1 MKHLFF
7 ALSVIISGLSFAQT
21 IETVAPVA
29 PKEGLKFTTLEIVR
43 ENIPYDNKDLFE
55 FEFKNVSKL
64 PANIQGVQTSC
75 GCTAAQKP
83 TEATPAG
90 KKDKIS
96 VSYDT
101 KRVGPF
107 TKTITITSDVS
118 DPIVLTIKGTVLPQP
133 EVPEVLVPTEIKN

>member
-7 ALSVIISGLSFAQT
+7 AFSLILSGLTIAQVT
-21 IETVAPVA
+21 ETATPA
-29 PKEGLKFTTLEIVR
+29 PKVGLKFTTLEIVR

-55 FEFKNVSKL
+55 FEFKNISKQD
-64 PANIQGVQTSC
+64 ATIQNVQTSC

-83 TEATPAG
+83 TAPIPSG

-107 TKTITITSDVS
+107 TKTITITSDVR
-118 DPIVLTIKGTVLPQP
+118 DPVVLTIKGTVLPQP
-133 EVPEVLVPTEIKN
+133 TTPEVIAPEPVKN

>member
-7 ALSVIISGLSFAQT
+7 ALSLIFSGLTLAQT
-21 IETVAPVA
+21 TETATPA
-29 PKEGLKFTTLEIVR
+29 PKAGLKFTTLEIVR
-43 ENIPYDNKDLFE
+43 ENIPYDSKDLFE
-55 FEFKNVSKL
+55 FEFKNVSKQD
-64 PANIQGVQTSC
+64 ATIQNVQTSC

-83 TEATPAG
+83 TAPIPSG

-96 VSYDT
+96 VSYNT

-118 DPIVLTIKGTVLPQP
+118 DPVVLTIKGTVLPQP
-133 EVPEVLVPTEIKN
+133 TTPEVIAPEPVKN

>member
-1 MKHLFF
+1 MKHFFF
-7 ALSVIISGLSFAQT
+7 AFSLILSGLTFAQVT
-21 IETVAPVA
+21 ETATPA

-55 FEFKNVSKL
+55 FEFKNVSKQD
-64 PANIQGVQTSC
+64 ATIQNVQTSC

-83 TEATPAG
+83 TAPIPAG

-118 DPIVLTIKGTVLPQP
+118 DPVVLTIKGTVLPQP
-133 EVPEVLVPTEIKN
+133 EVPMVVAPEPVKN

>member
-7 ALSVIISGLSFAQT
+7 AFSLIFSGLTFAQAT
-21 IETVAPVA
+21 DATPQV
-29 PKEGLKFTTLEIVR
+29 KEGLKFTTLEIVR
-43 ENIPYDNKDLFE
+43 ENIPYDSKDLFE
-55 FEFKNVSKL
+55 FEFKNVSKT
-64 PANIQGVQTSC
+64 PATIQNVQTSC

-83 TEATPAG
+83 TEPVPSG

-133 EVPEVLVPTEIKN
+133 ESPVIEEIKN

>member
-1 MKHLFF
+1 MKHFFF
-7 ALSVIISGLSFAQT
+7 AFSLILSGLTFAQVT
-21 IETVAPVA
+21 ETATPA

-55 FEFKNVSKL
+55 FEFKNVSKKD
-64 PANIQGVQTSC
+64 ATIQNVQTSC

-83 TEATPAG
+83 TAPIPAG

-118 DPIVLTIKGTVLPQP
+118 DPVVLTIKGTVLPQP
-133 EVPEVLVPTEIKN
+133 EVPMVVAPEPVKN